1 MKVQLR
7 YSVLILKTGQESV
20 KKNEGTYFPKHEY
33 FILKCERSISP
44 YIVLFAPPTFD
55 LHDVCVLSRIYTELS
70 NSFTHVECLL
80 P

>member
-1 MKVQLR
+1 MR
-7 YSVLILKTGQESV
+7 AHI
-20 KKNEGTYFPKHEY
+20 FPKLEY
-33 FILKCERSISP
+33 FILKCERIISP

-55 LHDVCVLSRIYTELS
+55 LHDVGVLSRSLTELS